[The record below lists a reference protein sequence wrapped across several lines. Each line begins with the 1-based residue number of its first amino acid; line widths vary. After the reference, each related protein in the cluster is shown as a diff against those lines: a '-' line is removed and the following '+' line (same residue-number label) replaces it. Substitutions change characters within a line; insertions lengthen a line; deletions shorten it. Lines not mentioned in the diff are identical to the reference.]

1 LFPCR
6 SPTSSAP
13 AAPTRAVPRQ
23 RSCPIAL
30 AASSVS
36 GSDPVRAYSMG
47 RGSAGQDGSRLHSD
61 AQIATSSAIA
71 SAWHRVPTMIG
82 FFRLWWTEPA
92 EVRSGPLEG
101 WGPARG
107 R

>member
-1 LFPCR
+1 MVR
-6 SPTSSAP
+6 G
-13 AAPTRAVPRQ
+13 RAE
-23 RSCPIAL
+23 
-30 AASSVS
+30 
-36 GSDPVRAYSMG
+36 
-47 RGSAGQDGSRLHSD
+47 QDGSQLHSD